1 MNRPALA
8 LLCLALALP
17 ARAADELSYFDLK
30 AAPEAQMAAY
40 VEVDGGARLKDVR
53 RVVVPQF
60 RVEFQTR
67 AESSASDGRYL
78 GGGSHASASSSAYV
92 HLKGLDDALMQKI
105 TDRAYAAFVQDMTA
119 KGIEVIGPDK
129 LAAEP
134 EYEPVLRVGKASGE
148 TLETKDSLSR
158 FFAPAGGRVYA
169 LLRRTDKDRQGFGS
183 GLATGFA
190 DMQKEIPKAE
200 LALAKKYGAPCLKVL
215 LTVSPAR
222 VRASAAAAGGLI
234 GAAVSLMSSTE
245 IKPGLTVTE
254 ESRLVF
260 RSAGHSENDFK
271 MFGGKRFFGKK
282 VRDFTEEGDSA
293 VYLKQDVRVAD
304 AISAKGMEDTTSGLD
319 KVGNALAPVLALTLG
334 VSGKHTEYTIEA
346 DPALFERVAGE
357 ELAAANRMLI
367 ARFREASDGI
377 GVEAAPAPAASA
389 ASSGESGMPTF

>member
-1 MNRPALA
+1 MNRTALA
-8 LLCLALALP
+8 LLCLSLALP
-17 ARAADELSYFDLK
+17 AQAADPLDYFDLK

-60 RVEFQTR
+60 RVEFQVR

-78 GGGSHASASSSAYV
+78 GGGNHVSASSTAHVY
-92 HLKGLDDALMQKI
+92 LKGLDDALMQKI
-105 TDRAYAAFVQDMTA
+105 TDQAYATFVQDMA
-119 KGIEVIGPDK
+119 ARGIEVIGPDK

-148 TLETKDSLSR
+148 TLETKDSISR

-260 RSAGHSENDFK
+260 RSANHSENDFK

-282 VRDFTEEGDSA
+282 VRDFSEEGDSA

-304 AISAKGMEDTTSGLD
+304 AISAKGMEDTTSGLN

-334 VSGKHTEYTIEA
+334 VSGKHEEYSIEA
-346 DPALFERVAGE
+346 DPILFERVAGE

-367 ARFREASDGI
+367 ARFSQAADGI
-377 GVEAAPAPAASA
+377 GVNPVAPAPSSASA
-389 ASSGESGMPTF
+389 SAESALPSY

>member
-1 MNRPALA
+1 MNRPARA

-30 AAPEAQMAAY
+30 APPEAQMTSY
-40 VEVDGGARLKDVR
+40 VEVEGGARLKGVR

-60 RVEFQTR
+60 RVEFQVR

-105 TDRAYAAFVQDMTA
+105 TDQAYAAFVQDMNA
-119 KGIEVIGPDK
+119 RGIEVIGPDR

-148 TLETKDSLSR
+148 SLETKDSLSR
-158 FFAPAGGRVYA
+158 FFAPTGGRVYA
-169 LLRRTDKDRQGFGS
+169 LLRRTDQDRQGLGS
-183 GLATGFA
+183 GFATAFA

-200 LALAKKYGAPCLKVL
+200 LALAKKYGAPSLKVL

-222 VRASAAAAGGLI
+222 VRASAAAGGGLI

-282 VRDFTEEGDSA
+282 VRDFSEEGDSA

-304 AISAKGMEDTTSGLD
+304 AISQKGMADTTSGLN

-334 VSGKHTEYTIEA
+334 VSGKHEEYTIEA
-346 DPALFERVAGE
+346 DPALFERVAGA

-377 GVEAAPAPAASA
+377 GVEAAPAAATGTA
-389 ASSGESGMPTF
+389 AAESGLPTF